1 MVLKSSKQGAQT
13 IIGCAMAE
21 NVRPDVLYH
30 DCKADV
36 KHFQEGIA
44 SDGIVSER
52 VYQLTMQA
60 LKDHVQN

>member
-1 MVLKSSKQGAQT
+1 
-13 IIGCAMAE
+13 MAD

-30 DCKADV
+30 DCKADA

-44 SDGIVSER
+44 SDDIVSER

-60 LKDHVQN
+60 LNDHVQN